1 VNMRFGTSDSCL
13 PRANSVL
20 MESVLRVLFLER
32 SLGRGGAQRQLVAL
46 AVGLAR
52 RGHRVSVALFYD
64 EGPLRRDLL
73 ESGVQLHIL
82 EKKGRWDILG
92 FIRRTL
98 RFLKVDN
105 PDVLCTFLPVPNL
118 IAAFCKAVHPRL
130 RVAWGIRA
138 SDMDLRRYDRLT
150 RLSYKLEVFG
160 SRIANVIISNSQSG
174 RKAALA
180 KGFPIHKVVVVS
192 NGIDTDRFQF
202 DSSGRRR
209 LRQMW
214 NVAQTEMLVGLIA
227 RLDPMKDHGAFIR
240 AAACVAVDELDVR
253 FVCVGDQQP
262 IPREELIALA
272 DSAGLGSR
280 MIWSA
285 GRDDMPAVFSACD
298 VVCSSSAYGEG
309 FSNTVAEAMA
319 CGRRCVATDVGDVR
333 EIVAETGY
341 VVPLN
346 DDKALAAAI
355 ARLCEQVKKDGE
367 FSIAARERILK
378 NFSLDRMVSA
388 FENHFERV
396 LP

>member
-1 VNMRFGTSDSCL
+1 
-13 PRANSVL
+13 
-20 MESVLRVLFLER
+20 
-32 SLGRGGAQRQLVAL
+32 
-46 AVGLAR
+46 
-52 RGHRVSVALFYD
+52 
-64 EGPLRRDLL
+64 
-73 ESGVQLHIL
+73 
-82 EKKGRWDILG
+82 
-92 FIRRTL
+92 
-98 RFLKVDN
+98 
-105 PDVLCTFLPVPNL
+105 
-118 IAAFCKAVHPRL
+118 
-130 RVAWGIRA
+130 
-138 SDMDLRRYDRLT
+138 
-150 RLSYKLEVFG
+150 
-160 SRIANVIISNSQSG
+160 
-174 RKAALA
+174 
-180 KGFPIHKVVVVS
+180 
-192 NGIDTDRFQF
+192 
-202 DSSGRRR
+202 
-209 LRQMW
+209 
-214 NVAQTEMLVGLIA
+214 
-227 RLDPMKDHGAFIR
+227 MKDHGAFIR